1 VADEAQCIYEYTNGN
16 TISFKGTLSIVVTRP
31 FETTT
36 VRPDGNIY
44 VDSPGKAQLIITC
57 SNALINGTDF
67 NTLLT
72 VQRAA
77 ITFDATYPRLT
88 TINLKSGVTIT
99 NTEVVMTACK
109 GDDMGNGYWNCNLTF
124 EEYTTA

>member
-1 VADEAQCIYEYTNGN
+1 MADEAQCIYEYTNGN
-16 TISFKGTLSIVVTRP
+16 TISFKGVLDIVPTRP

-36 VRPDGNIY
+36 IRPDGNIY
-44 VDSPGKAQLIITC
+44 VDSPGISQLVITC

-88 TINLKSGVTIT
+88 TIYLKTGVTLT
-99 NTEVVMTACK
+99 NEQVVMTSCK
-109 GDDMGNGYWNCNLTF
+109 GTDMGNGYWMCNLTF
-124 EEYTTA
+124 EEYTT